1 MGALLFLMVVFWPVI
16 ELAFLSGLIPPRGAR

>member
-16 ELAFLSGLIPPRGAR
+16 ELAFLAGLVPSRGAR